1 MREATRCQLESTRK
15 EDLMKRESVN
25 PWDWGLKWSMDQG
38 ETVVGASR
46 HLHCSGQV
54 AVRPDPDSDLGIS
67 VVSPGDIRGQ
77 MECALANVDAVLG
90 KAGMSRKN
98 VLSLRFF
105 TTDIDGFLANYD
117 IYAEWI
123 ARAGIRPPQS
133 LLGVQRL
140 VLPDLMIEI
149 EAVAAE

>member
-1 MREATRCQLESTRK
+1 
-15 EDLMKRESVN
+15 MKRESVN

-38 ETVVGASR
+38 EVIEGATR

-54 AVRPDPDSDLGIS
+54 ALKPAPEAEHGVS

-77 MECALANVDAVLG
+77 MESSLANIDEVLA

-98 VLSLRFF
+98 IVGLRFF

-117 IYAEWI
+117 VYADWI
-123 ARAGIRPPQS
+123 AEAGTRPPQS
-133 LLGVQRL
+133 LLGIQRL
-140 VLPDLMIEI
+140 VFPELMVEI
-149 EAVAAE
+149 EADAAA